1 VTYLAVG
8 IDRGQRLPRRPA
20 FSAQQTFQR
29 RMLSILMPAYNEAH
43 SIAEN
48 VCETVE
54 TMRALGI
61 DFEIVVIDDGSMDG
75 TVAAASSVLRTWPD
89 HVRVVRCQRNEG
101 KGNALICG
109 AWYAKGDYVAFLDA
123 DMDLHPEQLARFF
136 EIMTARNA
144 DAVIGSKF
152 HPDSKVD
159 YPLQRRIY
167 SFFYYMLV
175 RALFGL
181 PVRDTQTGIKLF
193 KREVLECVLP
203 RILVKRFAFDLEL
216 LANAHHFGYRIV
228 EAPVTLNF
236 QRVCS
241 RLRFN
246 AVWNV
251 LLDTLA
257 IFYRMRIL
265 HYYDRH
271 ERAARPDGSAGS
283 HEVVVPAIIGE

>member
-1 VTYLAVG
+1 
-8 IDRGQRLPRRPA
+8 
-20 FSAQQTFQR
+20 
-29 RMLSILMPAYNEAH
+29 MLSILMPAYNEAS

-54 TMRALGI
+54 TMHALGI

-75 TVAAASSVLRTWPD
+75 THTAASSVLTRWPEQ
-89 HVRVVRCQRNEG
+89 VRVVRCARNEG

-109 AWYAKGDYVAFLDA
+109 ASYSKGEHIAFLDA
-123 DMDLHPEQLARFF
+123 DMDLHPEQLARFL
-136 EIMTARNA
+136 EIMDERHAA
-144 DAVIGSKF
+144 AVIGSKF

-159 YPLQRRIY
+159 YPPERRVY

-193 KREVLECVLP
+193 KREVLDHVLP

-216 LANAHHFGYRIV
+216 LANVHHFGYRIV

-236 QRVCS
+236 TRVCS
-241 RLRFN
+241 RLRLA
-246 AVWNV
+246 AVWSV
-251 LLDTLA
+251 FLDTLA

-265 HYYDRH
+265 RYYDRPLGATATFD
-271 ERAARPDGSAGS
+271 RTAGS
-283 HEVVVPAIIGE
+283 HEIVAPVTIGK